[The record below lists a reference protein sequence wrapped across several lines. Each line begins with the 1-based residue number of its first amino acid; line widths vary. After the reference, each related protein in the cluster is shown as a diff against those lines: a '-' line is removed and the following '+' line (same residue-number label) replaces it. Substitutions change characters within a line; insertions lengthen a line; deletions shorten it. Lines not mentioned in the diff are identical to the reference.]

1 MQATSDPLDD
11 ALNDLNLRWHQR
23 EILERVVAAHRSGEK
38 LTLTLTQRDRNRRL
52 IREHRAFKRVLT
64 TPGETAV
71 FEADV

>member
-11 ALNDLNLRWHQR
+11 ALDDLTLRWYQR
-23 EILERVVAAHRSGEK
+23 KNLERVVAAHKSGEK
-38 LTLTLTQRDRNRRL
+38 RTLTLTQRDRSRRL
-52 IREHRAFKRVLT
+52 IREHRAFMRVLT